1 MVQTRQLGMT
11 PELATQP
18 SSLGKGQTV
27 KTSTIVTSVA
37 SLLTFATVAVLPAFA
52 LDTGGV
58 QRRYDVQGSRE
69 KSYSSTKS
77 STFKKSEDFSRARGE
92 RERYAKGD
100 RREHDGYRWGHDKN
114 ERRDDHDGYRWG
126 HGKQDGR
133 GGRQYGHGSE
143 RDRGQQGG
151 RSYASRS

>member
-11 PELATQP
+11 PELATQQ
-18 SSLGKGQTV
+18 SSLGKGQTM

-77 STFKKSEDFSRARGE
+77 YNYKKSEDFSRSRGD

-114 ERRDDHDGYRWG
+114 ERHGDHDRYRWG
-126 HGKQDGR
+126 HGKKDDR
-133 GGRQYGHGSE
+133 GGRQYGHWGE
-143 RDRGQQGG
+143 RDRGHKGS
-151 RSYASRS
+151 RYYASR